1 MSNNKVLRKLVR
13 SLITKEKKGFLIIGV
28 VNVLLGN
35 LVLQLLLLKFSIIF
49 ATFSGQIIST
59 IFGYFMYGKY
69 VFISRKSSLRSL
81 ILFLFLSILLWT
93 SNWLGIKFYIN
104 IGISKQIGAIL
115 MIPPLACFSYFF
127 QKFYV
132 YKNRVM

>member
-1 MSNNKVLRKLVR
+1 MVLTRLVKKF
-13 SLITKEKKGFLIIGV
+13 ITREKKVFLIIGV

-35 LVLQLLLLKFSIIF
+35 LVLQLLLLRFSIIF
-49 ATFSGQIIST
+49 ATFLGQIIST

-69 VFISRKSSLRSL
+69 VFISKRSSLRSL
-81 ILFLFLSILLWT
+81 ILFLLLSIFLWT
-93 SNWLGIKFYIN
+93 SNWLGIESYIN

-115 MIPPLACFSYFF
+115 MIPPLAFFSYFF

-132 YKNRVM
+132 YKNRAN

>member
-1 MSNNKVLRKLVR
+1 MSNKKVLRKLAK

-28 VNVLLGN
+28 VNVFLGN

-49 ATFSGQIIST
+49 ATFLGQIIST

-69 VFISRKSSLRSL
+69 VFISKKSSLRSL

>member
-1 MSNNKVLRKLVR
+1 MSNTIVLTRLVKNF
-13 SLITKEKKGFLIIGV
+13 ITREKKGFLIIGI

-35 LVLQLLLLKFSIIF
+35 LVLQLLLLRFSIIL
-49 ATFSGQIIST
+49 ATFLGQIIST

-69 VFISRKSSLRSL
+69 VFISKRSSLRSL
-81 ILFLFLSILLWT
+81 ILFLLLSIFLWT
-93 SNWLGIKFYIN
+93 SNWLGIKFYIS
-104 IGISKQIGAIL
+104 ISISKQIGAIL

-132 YKNRVM
+132 YRNSTK